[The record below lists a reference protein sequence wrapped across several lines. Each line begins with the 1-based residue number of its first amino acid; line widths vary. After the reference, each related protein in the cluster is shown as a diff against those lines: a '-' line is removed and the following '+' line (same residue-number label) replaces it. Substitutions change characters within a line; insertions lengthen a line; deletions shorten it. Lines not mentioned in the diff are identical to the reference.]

1 MPQLSAILSRSKPQ
15 PQTADYEI
23 NHHGAVNGVTGSCH
37 ELSYLLKQKQT
48 GILID
53 CGLFQGAET
62 QEHAVPGGSNPDS
75 ILDDTIPF
83 EINHISALVVTH
95 VHIDHVGRIPYLL
108 AKGFKGP
115 IYCSEASAKLLPLVL
130 EDAIKIGFTRNHR
143 YIQKFIKHVKALI
156 QPLAFNK
163 WHTIDERLTIKLKPA
178 GHILGSAYVICKL
191 TPAKVEVEPTAQS
204 RYLTPVEWRW
214 RATARNKTKAR
225 TIVFSG
231 DLGAPHSPILKS
243 PKSPFGCDVLVMES
257 TYGDKNHENRRE
269 RKQRFKALIEKALSN
284 NGSLIIPSFS
294 IGRTQELLYEL
305 EEIIHQETAHTPQKT
320 VGASL
325 LAKNSQTEL
334 YEPAPAG
341 ELFQATNI
349 NKSSPV
355 PDKPNK
361 RTAPLNNPE
370 TQKVD
375 WQNLE
380 VILDSPL
387 AAKFTHAIG
396 QLKHCWDKE
405 SQQKIKR
412 GRKPLSFENITTI
425 NTHKEHLQTVE
436 YLANNKRPAI
446 VIAAS
451 GMCNGGRVM
460 NYLKAMLGDARHDVL
475 FVGYQASGTMGRLIQ
490 KYGPSGGY
498 VTIDGKKITIKAGIY
513 TMGGYSAHAGQTDLL
528 NFVKRMWRKPSEIRL
543 IHGDDRAKQDLQAK
557 LQAKYPKAK
566 VWIPKG

>member
-1 MPQLSAILSRSKPQ
+1 MNK
-15 PQTADYEI
+15 QTNALNVNVPDHQALASQDWFI
-23 NHHGAVNGVTGSCH
+23 NHHGAVTGVTGSCH
-37 ELSYLLKQKQT
+37 ELSYTLNHDRT
-48 GILID
+48 GVLID

-62 QEHAVPGGSNPDS
+62 QEHSETPHSSNQDS
-75 ILDDTIPF
+75 LLDDTIPF
-83 EINHISALVVTH
+83 DISHIKALVVTH

-108 AKGFKGP
+108 AKGFTGP

-143 YIQKFIKHVKALI
+143 YIQKFIKHIKALI

-163 WHTIDERLTIKLKPA
+163 WQVIDKRLTLKLKPA
-178 GHILGSAYVICKL
+178 GHILGSAYVLCKL
-191 TPAKVEVEPTAQS
+191 TPAKLGLEPAG
-204 RYLTPVEWRW
+204 REKHLTPVGRRW
-214 RATARNKTKAR
+214 RASAKIKTK
-225 TIVFSG
+225 TIIFSG
-231 DLGAPHSPILKS
+231 DLGAPHSPILKA
-243 PKSPFGCDVLVMES
+243 PKPPIGCDVLVMES

-269 RKQRFKALIEKALSN
+269 RKQRFKTLIEKALSN
-284 NGSLIIPSFS
+284 NGTLIIPAFS

-305 EEIIHQETAHTPQKT
+305 EEIIHQNAHTSYPRRR
-320 VGASL
+320 VSSL
-325 LAKNSQTEL
+325 K
-334 YEPAPAG
+334 
-341 ELFQATNI
+341 
-349 NKSSPV
+349 
-355 PDKPNK
+355 
-361 RTAPLNNPE
+361 TAPTVNKQNLSG
-370 TQKVD
+370 QKVD

-380 VILDSPL
+380 IILDSPL
-387 AAKFTHAIG
+387 AAKFTYAIG

-425 NTHKEHLQTVE
+425 NTHKEHLQTVD

-543 IHGDDRAKQDLQAK
+543 IHGDDRAKQNLQAK
-557 LQAKYPKAK
+557 LQASYAKAN
-566 VWIPKG
+566 VWIPIE

>member
-1 MPQLSAILSRSKPQ
+1 MPHLSATIRQSVPHR
-15 PQTADYEI
+15 QTQNYEI

-37 ELSYLLKQKQT
+37 ELRYVLNGKQR

-62 QEHAVPGGSNPDS
+62 QEHALPVESNPDS

-95 VHIDHVGRIPYLL
+95 VHIDHVGRVPYLL

-143 YIQKFIKHVKALI
+143 YIQKFIKHVKAFI

-191 TPAKVEVEPTAQS
+191 TPAKVEVEPTAQEK
-204 RYLTPVEWRW
+204 YLTPPVGRW
-214 RATARNKTKAR
+214 RATAKNKTKAK

-231 DLGAPHSPILKS
+231 DLGAPHSPILKA

-257 TYGDKNHENRRE
+257 TYGDKNHENRRD

-284 NGSLIIPSFS
+284 NGTLVIPAFS

-305 EEIIHQETAHTPQKT
+305 EEIIHQNAHTSYPRRR
-320 VGASL
+320 VSSL
-325 LAKNSQTEL
+325 K
-334 YEPAPAG
+334 
-341 ELFQATNI
+341 
-349 NKSSPV
+349 
-355 PDKPNK
+355 
-361 RTAPLNNPE
+361 TAPTENKQNLSG
-370 TQKVD
+370 QKVD

-380 VILDSPL
+380 IILDSPL

-396 QLKHCWDKE
+396 QIKHCWDKE

-425 NTHKEHLQTVE
+425 NSHKEHLQTVE

-460 NYLKAMLGDARHDVL
+460 NYLKAMLGDVRHDVL

-498 VTIDGKKITIKAGIY
+498 VTIDGEKITIKAKIN

-543 IHGDDRAKQDLQAK
+543 IHGDDRAKQNLQAK
-557 LQAKYPKAK
+557 LQAKYPKAN